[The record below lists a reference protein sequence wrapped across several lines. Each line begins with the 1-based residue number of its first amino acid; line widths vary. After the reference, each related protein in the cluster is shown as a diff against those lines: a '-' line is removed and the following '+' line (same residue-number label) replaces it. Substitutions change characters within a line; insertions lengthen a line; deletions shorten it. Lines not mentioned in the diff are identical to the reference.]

1 MERKFMT
8 LSIRSIVFL
17 ENLAIVRPQEDFNMP
32 LIQETKSEM
41 QGVLSVANAMTV
53 AARTAPKAR
62 GVDPIET
69 LIVHGEELET
79 LSEAMKK
86 HGEKTRMAEVFSR
99 DAGNVSS
106 SQAVVLIGLRDLG
119 PKKMENPLNCG
130 GCGFKTCAGLLKVS
144 KTEGNDFPG
153 PVCMFQAIDL
163 GIALSSACSVAVRF
177 HVDNRMMYTIG
188 AAARKLGWMDSQII
202 IGIPLSCSGKNIF
215 FDRG

>member
-1 MERKFMT
+1 M
-8 LSIRSIVFL
+8 S
-17 ENLAIVRPQEDFNMP
+17 

-41 QGVLSVANAMTV
+41 QGVLSVANAMAV

-62 GVDPIET
+62 GVDAVET
-69 LIVHGEELET
+69 MIVYGEELQT

-86 HGEKTRMAEVFSR
+86 HGEKTKMADVFIR
-99 DAGNVSS
+99 DAGNVDN
-106 SQAVVLIGLRDLG
+106 SQAVVLIGVRDIR
-119 PKKMENPLNCG
+119 PKKVENPLNCG
-130 GCGFKTCAGLLKVS
+130 GCGFETCAGFLKAP

-163 GIALSSACSVAVRF
+163 GIALSSACSVAARF
-177 HVDNRMMYTIG
+177 HVDNRMMYTMG
-188 AAARKLGWMDSQII
+188 AAARELGWMDSQII